1 MSDQPAAI
9 SSGSFPAREGPA
21 DSRADTRR
29 RVMAIIG
36 GSSGNLVEWYDFYVY
51 AATALYFAPSFFPSS
66 DRTTQLLNAA
76 AIFAVGFLMRPIGGW
91 LFGTV
96 ADRYGRRT
104 SMMASVLMMC
114 FGSLMI
120 AVLPTYASIGIA
132 APVLLVV
139 ARLIQGLSVG
149 GEYGTSATY
158 MSEVASQRH
167 RGFFASFQYV
177 TLIGGQLLA
186 LLVLVVLQA
195 VLTPEDIR
203 AWGWRIPFLIGA
215 AAAIVALFL
224 RRALHETTTAADRSK
239 SGAGTISLLLQ
250 HPRPLLQVI
259 LLTSG
264 GSLAFYTYTTYMQKF
279 LVNTAGFSAERASVT
294 MTVVLFCYM
303 LLQPVIGALSDRIG
317 RRACLIVFGL
327 GGAIMTVPLLSLLA
341 GVQSS
346 GAAFA
351 IIFGAL
357 AVVSFYTSISG
368 VVKAELF
375 PAEIRALG
383 VGLGYAI
390 ANSLF
395 GGTAEYVALL
405 FKSWGMESTFFWYVS
420 GFCILSLLA
429 ALSMHDTRVHGHL
442 ARESKA
448 AG

>member
-1 MSDQPAAI
+1 MPDATTLSAA
-9 SSGSFPAREGPA
+9 EE
-21 DSRADTRR
+21 RADTRR
-29 RVMAIIG
+29 RVWAIVG

-51 AATALYFAPSFFPSS
+51 AATALYFAPSFFPSG
-66 DRTTQLLNAA
+66 DPTTQLLNSAA
-76 AIFAVGFLMRPIGGW
+76 VFAVGFLMRPIGGW
-91 LFGTV
+91 LFGMIG
-96 ADRYGRRT
+96 DRYGRRS
-104 SMMASVLMMC
+104 SMMISVLMMC

-120 AVLPTYASIGIA
+120 AVLPGYASIGVA

-158 MSEVASQRH
+158 MSEVAAQKH

-186 LLVLVVLQA
+186 LLVLVILQGIYEPA
-195 VLTPEDIR
+195 EIR
-203 AWGWRIPFLIGA
+203 AWAWRIPFFIGA
-215 AAAIVALFL
+215 LAAIVALFL
-224 RRALHETTTAADRSK
+224 RRALHETTTEASRSK
-239 SGAGTISLLLQ
+239 QGTGTIGLLLK

-279 LVNTAGFSAERASVT
+279 LVNTSSFTAERASVT
-294 MTVVLFCYM
+294 MTFVLFCYM
-303 LLQPVIGALSDRIG
+303 CLQPLFGAISDRVG
-317 RRACLIVFGL
+317 RRICLILFGL
-327 GGAIMTVPLLSLLA
+327 GGAVMTVPLLTLLA
-341 GVQSS
+341 GVTSS
-346 GAAFA
+346 LGAFA
-351 IIFGAL
+351 IILGAL
-357 AVVSFYTSISG
+357 AVVSLYTSISG

-395 GGTAEYVALL
+395 GGTAEYVALW
-405 FKSWGMESTFFWYVS
+405 FKSQGIESTFYWYVS

-429 ALSMHDTRVHGHL
+429 ALSMRDTRVHGHL
-442 ARESKA
+442 AREEA
-448 AG
+448 EGMIR

>member
-1 MSDQPAAI
+1 MSDQAVLTPDAA
-9 SSGSFPAREGPA
+9 
-21 DSRADTRR
+21 RADTRR
-29 RVMAIIG
+29 RVWAIVG

-51 AATALYFAPSFFPSS
+51 AATALYFAPNFFPSG

-91 LFGTV
+91 LFGMV
-96 ADRYGRRT
+96 GDRFGRRT
-104 SMMASVLMMC
+104 SMMISVLMMC

-120 AVLPTYASIGIA
+120 AVLPTYASIGVA

-158 MSEVASQRH
+158 MSEVAAQKN

-186 LLVLVVLQA
+186 LLVVVVLQA
-195 VLTPEDIR
+195 IYTPDEIR
-203 AWGWRIPFLIGA
+203 AWAWRIPFFIGA
-215 AAAIVALFL
+215 LAAVVALFL
-224 RRALHETTTAADRSK
+224 RRALHETTTAASRAK
-239 SGAGTISLLLQ
+239 EGTGTIGLLQ
-250 HPRPLLQVI
+250 RHPKPLLQTI
-259 LLTSG
+259 FLTSG

-279 LVNTAGFSAERASVT
+279 LVNTSGFTAERASLT
-294 MTVVLFCYM
+294 MTAVLFFYM
-303 LLQPVIGALSDRIG
+303 LLQPLFGAFSDRVG
-317 RRACLIVFGL
+317 RRVCLILFGL
-327 GGAIMTVPLLSLLA
+327 GGAVMTVPLLTLLA
-341 GVQSS
+341 GVDSS
-346 GAAFA
+346 YAAFA
-351 IIFGAL
+351 IILGAL

-395 GGTAEYVALL
+395 GGTAEYVALW
-405 FKSWGMESTFFWYVS
+405 FKAQGMESTFFWYVS
-420 GFCILSLLA
+420 GFCVLSLLS
-429 ALSMHDTRVHGHL
+429 ALSMREPRLHGHL
-442 ARESKA
+442 AREE
-448 AG
+448 AGGTAR